1 MPGMGSSYLRC
12 CCCCCP
18 AGLQNYAQYGLII
31 AVLVLVLLLLC
42 PAGIQIYAQ
51 FGLIVVVLL
60 IIAVLQCSLSSS
72 AAAHQRSQNS
82 HFVAAA
88 AVSVRCGC
96 LAARP
101 GSPTLSSSSVLQ
113 LWQSHTCPSS
123 AACQASQFVVGAAAA
138 AGVSCHSARHY
149 QSLLVP
155 AHCRQQN
162 IAVTAAAAIAAN
174 RTAWPPSPRSPTGTV
189 IAAPKTVLN
198 STNVGL
204 TAHYNL

>member
-1 MPGMGSSYLRC
+1 MLPRRA
-12 CCCCCP
+12 P
-18 AGLQNYAQYGLII
+18 K
-31 AVLVLVLLLLC
+31 LC
-42 PAGIQIYAQ
+42 PVRAHHCCAGVGAAAALPRRYPNLCPVRAHRW
-51 FGLIVVVLL
+51 VLL

-123 AACQASQFVVGAAAA
+123 AACQASICCWCCCCQSVLIIIA
-138 AGVSCHSARHY
+138 AGVSCHSARYVRRHY

-162 IAVTAAAAIAAN
+162 IAVAAAAAIAAN